1 MVLVARC
8 LLRILCSRPNYTLVP
23 AAQMSVNL
31 VYVYVRT
38 DRVHLSKFLK
48 I

>member
-23 AAQMSVNL
+23 AQMSVNL

-38 DRVHLSKFLK
+38 DREHLSKFLK